1 MVDKNIIEDFKNF
14 EKAVNRLEEI
24 KKEVSSLDI
33 TGFEE
38 EKDSIISKIKN
49 VSLLPSIERELRDL
63 KYNIVQR
70 DIKQSSEKELK
81 PKKELKHKKN
91 HKIKNKN
98 ISKLPSFS
106 KTIKDAGFYN
116 QAIKDAVDISD
127 KGNSILD
134 IHSIPD
140 LKSEPPNESLLQQ
153 EKDKKEYE
161 PLPLNNLSFLKSQTE
176 MFLELHEVYR
186 IQGNLD
192 RIQIYLERL
201 SNELDFKKDYEA
213 LFELIKDTEK
223 TKDLFDLINKNILN
237 SVEIK

>member
-1 MVDKNIIEDFKNF
+1 MVHKNIIEDFKNF

-24 KKEVSSLDI
+24 KKEVSLLDT

-49 VSLLPSIERELRDL
+49 VSLLSSIERELRDL

-70 DIKQSSEKELK
+70 DIKQSSEKKLK
-81 PKKELKHKKN
+81 PKKH
-91 HKIKNKN
+91 HKIKSKN

-106 KTIKDAGFYN
+106 KTIEDAGFYN
-116 QAIKDAVDISD
+116 QAIKDAVDVND
-127 KGNSILD
+127 KSNSVLD

-140 LKSEPPNESLLQQ
+140 LKSEQTNELLLQK
-153 EKDKKEYE
+153 EKNKKGYE

-192 RIQIYLERL
+192 RIQICLERL

>member
-1 MVDKNIIEDFKNF
+1 MVHKNIIEDFKNF

-24 KKEVSSLDI
+24 KKEVSLLDT

-70 DIKQSSEKELK
+70 DIKQSSEKKLK
-81 PKKELKHKKN
+81 PKKH
-91 HKIKNKN
+91 HKIKSKN

-106 KTIKDAGFYN
+106 KTIEDAGFYN
-116 QAIKDAVDISD
+116 QAIKDAVDVND
-127 KGNSILD
+127 KSNSVLD

-140 LKSEPPNESLLQQ
+140 LKSEQTNELLLQK
-153 EKDKKEYE
+153 EKDKKGYE

-192 RIQIYLERL
+192 RIQICLERL

>member
-1 MVDKNIIEDFKNF
+1 MVHKNIIEDFKNF

-24 KKEVSSLDI
+24 KKEVSLLDT

-70 DIKQSSEKELK
+70 DIKQSSEKKLK
-81 PKKELKHKKN
+81 SKKH
-91 HKIKNKN
+91 HKIKAKN

-106 KTIKDAGFYN
+106 KTIEDAGFYN
-116 QAIKDAVDISD
+116 QAIKDAVDVND
-127 KGNSILD
+127 KSNSVLD

-140 LKSEPPNESLLQQ
+140 LKSEQTNELLLQK
-153 EKDKKEYE
+153 EKDKKGYE

-192 RIQIYLERL
+192 RIQICLERL

>member
-1 MVDKNIIEDFKNF
+1 MVHKNIIEDFKNF

-24 KKEVSSLDI
+24 KKEVSLLDT

-70 DIKQSSEKELK
+70 DIKQSSEKKLK
-81 PKKELKHKKN
+81 PKKH
-91 HKIKNKN
+91 HKIKSKN

-106 KTIKDAGFYN
+106 KTIEDAGFYN
-116 QAIKDAVDISD
+116 QAIKDAVDVND
-127 KGNSILD
+127 KSNSVLD

-140 LKSEPPNESLLQQ
+140 LKSEQTNELLLQK
-153 EKDKKEYE
+153 EKNKKGYE

-192 RIQIYLERL
+192 RIQICLERL